1 MRQIGSID
9 GDRDAERFSD
19 YLLTQGIG
27 NMVEEQGPG
36 GAWAVWVEDDDHL
49 DRGRAALEHFRANPN
64 DPRYDVQSH
73 AEKLRKDSQKSEQKR
88 RKQFVDVRTQWGH
101 PSNLARPVTIVLVA
115 LSIVAAV
122 GMKLGWS
129 GLTSVEN
136 ALRFA
141 PIQFDADGQP
151 ERVDEGAIARGQVWR
166 VVTPIFIHYGPLHLI
181 FNMFWL
187 LDLGAMIETRRGS
200 LFLLLLVLI
209 TAAVSNVAQ
218 YYLGD
223 WGVRNPAFGGMSGV
237 NYALFGY
244 AWLKGKFQPHLG
256 VGVSPQTVTIM
267 LFWLVLCM
275 TGLVGAVANVAHL
288 VGLLGGAGFAY
299 VPYLVKRVTR
309 RP

>member
-1 MRQIGSID
+1 
-9 GDRDAERFSD
+9 
-19 YLLTQGIG
+19 
-27 NMVEEQGPG
+27 
-36 GAWAVWVEDDDHL
+36 
-49 DRGRAALEHFRANPN
+49 
-64 DPRYDVQSH
+64 
-73 AEKLRKDSQKSEQKR
+73 
-88 RKQFVDVRTQWGH
+88 
-101 PSNLARPVTIVLVA
+101 
-115 LSIVAAV
+115 
-122 GMKLGWS
+122 
-129 GLTSVEN
+129 
-136 ALRFA
+136 
-141 PIQFDADGQP
+141 
-151 ERVDEGAIARGQVWR
+151 VDEGAIARGQVWR